1 MAIQERAMWDGQVL
15 VDYTFTFGLSKAP
28 SELRVG
34 ERAAFTV
41 SGQAAGVLTCCMPF
55 AEFEFRFGERGETP
69 GIGLYPA
76 DSRLPKSGST
86 TVHYVLSPQTST
98 PTITLSAFVRNCG
111 ACVIEWIYERQS
123 LSGPTPIR

>member
-1 MAIQERAMWDGQVL
+1 MTIRDYRIFDGQVSW
-15 VDYTFTFGLSKAP
+15 DYVFTFGLSKAP

-41 SGQAAGVLTCCMPF
+41 NGQATGVRNCCNPF
-55 AEFEFRFGERGETP
+55 AEFVFTFGQQGETM
-69 GIGLYPA
+69 GLGFYPA
-76 DSRLPKSGST
+76 DSRLPATGAA
-86 TVHYVLSPQTST
+86 TVHYLLSPQATA
-98 PTITLSAFVRNCG
+98 PTITLSALVRNCQ